1 MQGVVN
7 ILGRSTILWL
17 WSIISITLGWHLR
30 IAIGTIVLSRKSMW
44 KYTCLLLTQN
54 ISHITLLNVSISD
67 C

>member
-7 ILGRSTILWL
+7 ILGRSAILWL

-30 IAIGTIVLSRKSMW
+30 IAIGTVKKVNVEIYMFVISTKYKS
-44 KYTCLLLTQN
+44 Y
-54 ISHITLLNVSISD
+54 ITLLNVSISD